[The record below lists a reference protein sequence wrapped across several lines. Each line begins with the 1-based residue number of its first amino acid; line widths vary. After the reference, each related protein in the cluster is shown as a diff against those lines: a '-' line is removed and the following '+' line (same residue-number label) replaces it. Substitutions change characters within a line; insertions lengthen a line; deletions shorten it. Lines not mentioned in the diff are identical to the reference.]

1 MEDEWVEVV
10 VEQFGQAE
18 EVVLL
23 DVVWELELEE
33 EEAFGELEEESEV
46 WLVDVEEAWFVL
58 CCPDS
63 QHFSP
68 VPP

>member
-33 EEAFGELEEESEV
+33 EEAFDELEEESEV
-46 WLVDVEEAWFVL
+46 W
-58 CCPDS
+58 
-63 QHFSP
+63 
-68 VPP
+68 

>member
-10 VEQFGQAE
+10 VEQFGQVE

-23 DVVWELELEE
+23 DVVLELELEE

-46 WLVDVEEAWFVL
+46 W
-58 CCPDS
+58 
-63 QHFSP
+63 
-68 VPP
+68 

>member
-10 VEQFGQAE
+10 VEQFGQVE

-46 WLVDVEEAWFVL
+46 W
-58 CCPDS
+58 
-63 QHFSP
+63 
-68 VPP
+68 